1 MNHGRDADCADWD
14 ADCADWDADCA
25 DWDAD
30 CADWDAGLF
39 FSSPPRQM
47 LM

>member
-39 FSSPPRQM
+39 FSSPPIQM